1 MIKISIITIV
11 FNNQAC
17 IKNCLKS
24 VLSQSYPN
32 IEHIVIDGSS
42 TDGTLDKIEP
52 YKSKLGCFISEK
64 DSGLYNALNKG
75 IKKATGDIIGILH
88 SDDVFYSSDTISKI
102 VTSFQ
107 NSDADLIYANGM
119 YVDKEDASLVKRIYK
134 AKPFRKR
141 YLNFGWIPLHTT
153 IFVKQEVFDEYD
165 LYDENYS
172 IASDYDISLRWFQ
185 NSAIKKHFLNEWV
198 VKMRLGGKST
208 TASLQK
214 RKSKEDLEIIKK
226 YNLFGSFTL
235 FCKVIRKIPQYIF
248 PKVIKY

>member
-1 MIKISIITIV
+1 MKISVITIV
-11 FNNQAC
+11 YNNHEC
-17 IKNCLKS
+17 IKSCMES

-32 IEHIVIDGSS
+32 IEHIVIDGGS
-42 TDGTLDKIEP
+42 TDGTQKQIEP
-52 YKSKLGCFISEK
+52 FVNKLGYYISEK
-64 DSGLYNALNKG
+64 DTGLYNALNKG

-102 VTSFQ
+102 VVSFH
-107 NSDADLIYANGM
+107 NSDADLVYANGM
-119 YVDKEDASLVKRIYK
+119 YVDKENTSLVKRIYK

-153 IFVKQEVFDEYD
+153 IYVKKEVFEDFG
-165 LYDENYS
+165 LYNESYS

-185 NSAIKKHFLNEWV
+185 NSVIKKHFLNKWV

-214 RKSKEDLEIIKK
+214 RKSKEDLQIIKK

-235 FCKVIRKIPQYIF
+235 LCKILRKIPQYVL